1 MKESTTPITPIH
13 ETSSETPSVD
23 EPRGPPQACLFV
35 ARLSNTTT
43 EDQLREIFSPYGT
56 LLKIKLLKDNGSP
69 YAFVQFA
76 DESDANQALKEAKG
90 MTLHEG
96 EAPLRVEKARVNR
109 TLFIAK
115 FPRQMDADQLRA
127 QVEPY
132 GEIES
137 VSIIKNHVTGKSRGC
152 GFVKFAFREDA
163 ALALQEIRDS
173 QKRWVVEWAKSTNDP
188 ESLRLDKNCI
198 FIGGLNSKEVTED
211 LLRERFQAYGELE
224 SVTLV
229 YRESEVPEDEDKA
242 PRSAFA
248 FVRYDNIQSSENAIE
263 AENGI
268 EWLGQKIKVQYSES
282 KEMKHRRR
290 LKKYSA
296 MYEPFPYY
304 TMPVMYLPD
313 GTQTNSYYPMY
324 SYNPW
329 GYQQMPMGVEGSNMM
344 MPAWHGMP
352 AWNQDEGAAPT
363 VVPVIPWLP

>member
-1 MKESTTPITPIH
+1 
-13 ETSSETPSVD
+13 
-23 EPRGPPQACLFV
+23 
-35 ARLSNTTT
+35 
-43 EDQLREIFSPYGT
+43 
-56 LLKIKLLKDNGSP
+56 
-69 YAFVQFA
+69 
-76 DESDANQALKEAKG
+76 

-313 GTQTNSYYPMY
+313 GMY
-324 SYNPW
+324 CFSLMALVYWKSHTKGNRHADQFLLSHVFLQPL
-329 GYQQMPMGVEGSNMM
+329 GLSTDAHGCGGIQYDDARL
-344 MPAWHGMP
+344 AWHACLESG
-352 AWNQDEGAAPT
+352 
-363 VVPVIPWLP
+363 